1 MRPVIVCSAASL
13 GGCPRIEAVA
23 RESPFGQIFR
33 SFEANSG
40 DYLTK
45 MIGKS
50 DQKGF
55 SAVGSLFSDS
65 LLGVPLAVSQ

>member
-1 MRPVIVCSAASL
+1 MVFSYNSHFSPGGSRSL
-13 GGCPRIEAVA
+13 SENRSRSEGKPLL
-23 RESPFGQIFR
+23 SQIFR

-55 SAVGSLFSDS
+55 SAVGSLFSGR
-65 LLGVPLAVSQ
+65 LLVNW